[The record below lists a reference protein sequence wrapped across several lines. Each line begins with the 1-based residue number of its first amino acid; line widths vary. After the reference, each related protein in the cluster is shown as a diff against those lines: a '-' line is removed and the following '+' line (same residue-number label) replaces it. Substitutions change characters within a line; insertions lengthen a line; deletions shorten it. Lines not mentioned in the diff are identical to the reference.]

1 MMPAWDRPSRII
13 SWCSRAKSP
22 RHTLPNSFQSRRQCP
37 PGGRNR
43 RTARRRSGPV
53 TDGEVSPGFLPA
65 YSPFGGDA
73 AKAAEAAEL
82 LRPTPPDLQRLG
94 VIDGIVPEPV
104 GGAHR
109 NWEETAAALRQALR
123 DPLWELKGKTP

>member
-22 RHTLPNSFQSRRQCP
+22 RHTLPNSLQCRRQCP

-82 LRPTPPDLQRLG
+82 LRL
-94 VIDGIVPEPV
+94 
-104 GGAHR
+104 
-109 NWEETAAALRQALR
+109 TAPALRQALR
-123 DPLWELKGKTP
+123 DHLWELKGKTPDQLLSARYEKFRRIGVFEETA